1 MAKTNAEVEQSTD
14 RSKRHGKWWYPL
26 FGSTIR
32 ETIEDIKM
40 IRASLKRRQKNSD
53 ASLGPNVTK

>member
-1 MAKTNAEVEQSTD
+1 MAKTNGEVEQSTN
-14 RSKRHGKWWYPL
+14 RSERHGKWWYPL

-40 IRASLKRRQKNSD
+40 IRASLNRPQKNSD
-53 ASLGPNVTK
+53 ASPDPGES